1 MSVWL
6 SDDDGESWKYKKLID
21 DPSHHLTYP
30 DADFYDGKIY
40 ITYDRGRRF
49 ENEIH
54 LLVTTEEEIMNPDID
69 ILKSGMVSKP
79 HNPGIGNNI

>member
-6 SDDDGESWKYKKLID
+6 SDDDGETWKYKKLID

-54 LLVTTEEEIMNPDID
+54 LLTVTEEEIMRESDAPLISK
-69 ILKSGMVSKP
+69 IVSKP
-79 HNPGIGNNI
+79 NCLGSALR